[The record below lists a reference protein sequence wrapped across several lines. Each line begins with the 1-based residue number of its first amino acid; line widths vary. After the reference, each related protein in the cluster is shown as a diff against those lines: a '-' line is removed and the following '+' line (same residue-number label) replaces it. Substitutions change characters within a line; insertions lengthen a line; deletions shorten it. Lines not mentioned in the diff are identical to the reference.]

1 MLKLFCSTAAMALS
15 MGVACAADLPSYE
28 PPPAAAPVAL
38 FSWTGPYV
46 GLDAGWAWG
55 ESEVNIGDI
64 NDEEFDV
71 DGWLAGGF
79 AGYNYQFASPLV
91 IGIEADIEATGIDG
105 DTTDPVFGSVD
116 TEVNVQG
123 SLRSR
128 LGYAIDRW
136 LPYVTGGVA
145 AAGVDADSTAA
156 GEADDD
162 VEWGWTVGGGLE
174 VAATDRIF
182 VRGEYRF
189 TDLGDFDNDDDIGEV
204 QDLRTHAV
212 RVGAGFRF

>member
-1 MLKLFCSTAAMALS
+1 MLKLVGPAAALILS
-15 MGVACAADLPSYE
+15 LSGALAADLPSYE
-28 PPPAAAPVAL
+28 PPPAPAPAPL
-38 FSWTGPYV
+38 FTWAGPYV
-46 GLDAGWAWG
+46 GLEAGWGWG
-55 ESEVNIGDI
+55 ESEVNIGGI
-64 NDEEFDV
+64 NDEQFDI

-79 AGYNYQFASPLV
+79 AGYNYQFASPV
-91 IGIEADIEATGIDG
+91 VVGIEADIEATGIDG
-105 DTTDPVFGSVD
+105 DTTDPVFGAVD
-116 TEVNVQG
+116 TEVKAQG

-128 LGYAIDRW
+128 LGYAFDRL

-145 AAGVDADSTAA
+145 AAKPDADSTAV

-162 VEWGWTVGGGLE
+162 LEWGWTAGAGLE
-174 VAATDRIF
+174 VAVTDRLF

-204 QDLRTHAV
+204 QDLRTHSV